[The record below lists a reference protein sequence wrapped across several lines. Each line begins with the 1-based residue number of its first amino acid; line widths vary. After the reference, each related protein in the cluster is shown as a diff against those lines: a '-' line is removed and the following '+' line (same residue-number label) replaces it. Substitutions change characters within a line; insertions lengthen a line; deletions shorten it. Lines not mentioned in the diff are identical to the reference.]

1 VALVVAG
8 VAAALTLDGRVAA
21 ASPSSIPDTTAGTNG
36 DVLAI
41 VQVGTRT
48 YLGGSFSWAGPFTGS
63 GVVVGDSDGRRIG
76 ASPRVN
82 GPVRSTVSDGAGGWY
97 IGGEFTFVNGQPR
110 ARIAHLLSS
119 GAVTAWNPG
128 ADGTV
133 LTLAVGESTVYA
145 GGSFATV
152 GGQARSNLAAV
163 DAATGAATAWNPGA
177 NGQVHTL
184 ALSADGGRLYAGGAF
199 ASIGGQQRGNLAAV
213 DAATGAVLG
222 WDPEVDGPVNAL
234 ALSADGARLYVGG
247 AFATIGGQARNN
259 AAAVD
264 TATGAVAAWDASANG
279 PVNALALSADGTR
292 LYAGGAFASIGG
304 QARNN
309 LAAVDAA
316 TAAALG
322 WNPGSS
328 GPVHT
333 LALAADGTR
342 LHVGGAFATI
352 GGQARG
358 NAAAVDTT
366 TGAATAWNPSA
377 EAAVHAIALAGSRL
391 LVGGA
396 FRMLNGRARNNL
408 AAIDATTGEV
418 DLAWNPDANN
428 QVRSLAPSSDGS
440 RIFVGGTFTR
450 LGGKARGR
458 IGAVDAVTGAVDNWN
473 PGTVGGVRTV
483 AVGGDRVYVGGNFTS
498 IGGVAR
504 TRLAAV
510 DATTGVVDPAFAP
523 TADGEVRVLTVTP
536 DGARLYAVGYF
547 KAIAGVAR
555 PGAASLDPTTGVA
568 TGFGPSA
575 GGAAIA
581 MALSPD
587 ATRFYFS
594 TTSNRTYAY
603 EPAVGNTP
611 VWTLRTGGDVQAVA
625 ASASEVYVGGHF
637 TNLPVEKLSRL
648 HMASV
653 SAATG
658 TATSWDPRPDGAFG
672 VWALTAL
679 PGALLAGGDFEKVGG
694 KTQPRFARFTGTP

>member
-1 VALVVAG
+1 MSEHVLADSRRAGRPCGRGGRSRILSVALVVAA
-8 VAAALTLDGRVAA
+8 VAAALALDGGVAA
-21 ASPSSIPDTTAGTNG
+21 ASPSPTPDTTAGTNG

-76 ASPRVN
+76 ATPRVN
-82 GPVRSTVSDGAGGWY
+82 GPVRSAVTDGAGGWY

-110 ARIAHLLSS
+110 ARIAHLLPS

-128 ADGTV
+128 ADGPV
-133 LTLAVGESTVYA
+133 LTLAVGGSKIYA

-163 DAATGAATAWNPGA
+163 DAATGAATAWDPAA
-177 NGQVHTL
+177 NGPVNAL
-184 ALSADGGRLYAGGAF
+184 ALSGDGGRLYAGGAF
-199 ASIGGQQRGNLAAV
+199 AAVGGQQRGNLAAV
-213 DAATGAVLG
+213 DTATGAVLG
-222 WDPEVDGPVNAL
+222 WDPG
-234 ALSADGARLYVGG
+234 
-247 AFATIGGQARNN
+247 
-259 AAAVD
+259 
-264 TATGAVAAWDASANG
+264 ANG

-292 LYAGGAFASIGG
+292 LYAGGAFAAIGG
-304 QARNN
+304 QARIN

-322 WNPGSS
+322 WNPGPS

-342 LHVGGAFATI
+342 LYAGGAFTSI

-366 TGAATAWNPSA
+366 TGAATAWDPSA
-377 EAAVHAIALAGSRL
+377 EAAVHAIAPAGSRL

-458 IGAVDAVTGAVDNWN
+458 IGAVDAVTGAVANWN
-473 PGTVGGVRTV
+473 PGTVGGVRAV
-483 AVGGDRVYVGGNFTS
+483 AVGGDRVYIGGNFTS
-498 IGGVAR
+498 VGGVAR

-510 DATTGVVDPAFAP
+510 DATTGAVDPAFAP
-523 TADGEVRVLTVTP
+523 TADAEVRALAVTP
-536 DGARLYAVGYF
+536 DGTRLYAVGYF

-555 PGAASLDPTTGVA
+555 PGAASLDPTTGAA
-568 TGFGPSA
+568 TSFSPST

-581 MALSPD
+581 LALSPD

-603 EPAVGNTP
+603 APAAGNTP

-648 HMASV
+648 HLASV
-653 SAATG
+653 NAATG

-679 PGALLAGGDFEKVGG
+679 PGALLAGGDFDKVGG

>member
-1 VALVVAG
+1 MSEHVLAGSRLAGRPRRRGGRSRILSLVLAVAA
-8 VAAALTLDGRVAA
+8 VAAALALDGRTAA
-21 ASPSSIPDTTAGTNG
+21 ASPSATPDATTGTNG

-76 ASPRVN
+76 ATPRVN
-82 GPVRSTVSDGAGGWY
+82 GPVRSAVTDGAGGWY

-128 ADGTV
+128 ADGPV
-133 LTLAVGESTVYA
+133 LTLAVGGNKVYA
-145 GGSFATV
+145 GGSFAAV

-163 DAATGAATAWNPGA
+163 DVANGAATAWNPG
-177 NGQVHTL
+177 
-184 ALSADGGRLYAGGAF
+184 
-199 ASIGGQQRGNLAAV
+199 
-213 DAATGAVLG
+213 
-222 WDPEVDGPVNAL
+222 
-234 ALSADGARLYVGG
+234 
-247 AFATIGGQARNN
+247 
-259 AAAVD
+259 
-264 TATGAVAAWDASANG
+264 ANG

-292 LYAGGAFASIGG
+292 LYAGGAFAAVGG
-304 QARNN
+304 QQHGN

-316 TAAALG
+316 TGVALGWDPGANGPVNALVLSADGTRVYAGGAFATIGGQARGNLAAVDAATGAALG
-322 WNPGSS
+322 WDPGSS

-333 LALAADGTR
+333 LALSADGTR
-342 LHVGGAFATI
+342 LYAGGAFTSV

-396 FRMLNGRARNNL
+396 FRMLNGRVRNNL

-458 IGAVDAVTGAVDNWN
+458 IGAVDTVTGAVGNWN
-473 PGTVGGVRTV
+473 PSTVGGVRAV

-523 TADGEVRVLTVTP
+523 TADGEVRALTVTP
-536 DGARLYAVGYF
+536 DGAHLYAVGYF

-555 PGAASLDPTTGVA
+555 PGAASLDPTTGAA
-568 TGFGPSA
+568 TSFSPSA

-581 MALSPD
+581 VALSPD

-603 EPAVGNTP
+603 EPAAGNTP

-648 HMASV
+648 HLASV
-653 SAATG
+653 NAATG
-658 TATSWDPRPDGAFG
+658 RATSWDPRPDGSFG
-672 VWALTAL
+672 IWALTAL

>member
-1 VALVVAG
+1 MSEHVLADSRRAGRPCGRGGRSRILSVALVVAA
-8 VAAALTLDGRVAA
+8 VAAALALDGGVAA
-21 ASPSSIPDTTAGTNG
+21 ASPSPTPDTTAGTNG

-76 ASPRVN
+76 ATPRVN
-82 GPVRSTVSDGAGGWY
+82 GPVRSAVTDGAGGWY

-110 ARIAHLLSS
+110 ARIAHLLPS

-128 ADGTV
+128 ADGPV
-133 LTLAVGESTVYA
+133 LTLAVGGSKIYA

-163 DAATGAATAWNPGA
+163 DAATGAATAWDPAA
-177 NGQVHTL
+177 NGPVNAL
-184 ALSADGGRLYAGGAF
+184 ALSGDGGRLYAGGAF
-199 ASIGGQQRGNLAAV
+199 AAVGGQQRGNLAAV
-213 DAATGAVLG
+213 DTATGAVLG
-222 WDPEVDGPVNAL
+222 WDPG
-234 ALSADGARLYVGG
+234 
-247 AFATIGGQARNN
+247 
-259 AAAVD
+259 
-264 TATGAVAAWDASANG
+264 ANG
-279 PVNALALSADGTR
+279 PVDALALSADGTR
-292 LYAGGAFASIGG
+292 LYAGGAFAAIGG

-322 WNPGSS
+322 WNPGPS

-342 LHVGGAFATI
+342 LYAGGAFTSI

-366 TGAATAWNPSA
+366 TGAATAWDPSA
-377 EAAVHAIALAGSRL
+377 EAAVHAIAPAGSRL

-418 DLAWNPDANN
+418 DPAWNPDANN

-458 IGAVDAVTGAVDNWN
+458 IGAVDAVTGAVANWN
-473 PGTVGGVRTV
+473 PGTVGGVRAV
-483 AVGGDRVYVGGNFTS
+483 AGGGDRVYIGGNFTS
-498 IGGVAR
+498 VGGVAR

-510 DATTGVVDPAFAP
+510 DATTGAVDPAFAP
-523 TADGEVRVLTVTP
+523 TADAEVRALAVTP
-536 DGARLYAVGYF
+536 DGTRLYAVGYF

-555 PGAASLDPTTGVA
+555 PGAASLDPTTGAA
-568 TGFGPSA
+568 TSFSPST

-581 MALSPD
+581 LALSPD

-603 EPAVGNTP
+603 APAAGNTP

-648 HMASV
+648 HLASV
-653 SAATG
+653 NAATG

-679 PGALLAGGDFEKVGG
+679 PGALLAGGDFDKVGG

>member
-1 VALVVAG
+1 MSEHVLADSRRAGRPCGRGGRSRILSVALVVAA
-8 VAAALTLDGRVAA
+8 VAAALALDGGVAA
-21 ASPSSIPDTTAGTNG
+21 ASPSPTPDTTAGTNG

-76 ASPRVN
+76 ATPRVN
-82 GPVRSTVSDGAGGWY
+82 GPVRSAVTDGAGGWY

-110 ARIAHLLSS
+110 ARIAHLLPS

-128 ADGTV
+128 ADGPV
-133 LTLAVGESTVYA
+133 LTLAVGGSKIYA

-163 DAATGAATAWNPGA
+163 DAATGAATAWDPAA
-177 NGQVHTL
+177 NGPVNAL
-184 ALSADGGRLYAGGAF
+184 ALSGDGGRLYAGGAF
-199 ASIGGQQRGNLAAV
+199 AAVGGQQRGNLAAV
-213 DAATGAVLG
+213 DTATGAVLG
-222 WDPEVDGPVNAL
+222 WDPG
-234 ALSADGARLYVGG
+234 
-247 AFATIGGQARNN
+247 
-259 AAAVD
+259 
-264 TATGAVAAWDASANG
+264 ANG

-292 LYAGGAFASIGG
+292 LYVGGAFAAIGG

-322 WNPGSS
+322 WNPGPS

-342 LHVGGAFATI
+342 LYAGGAFTSI

-366 TGAATAWNPSA
+366 TGAATAWDPSA
-377 EAAVHAIALAGSRL
+377 EAAVHAIAPAGSRL

-458 IGAVDAVTGAVDNWN
+458 IGAVDAVTGAVANWN
-473 PGTVGGVRTV
+473 PGTVGGVRAV
-483 AVGGDRVYVGGNFTS
+483 AVGGDRVYIGGNFTS
-498 IGGVAR
+498 VGGVAR

-510 DATTGVVDPAFAP
+510 DATTGAVDPAFAP
-523 TADGEVRVLTVTP
+523 TADAEVRALAVTP
-536 DGARLYAVGYF
+536 DGTRLYAVGYF

-555 PGAASLDPTTGVA
+555 PGAASLDPTTGAA
-568 TGFGPSA
+568 TSFSPST

-581 MALSPD
+581 LALSPD

-603 EPAVGNTP
+603 APAAGNTP

-648 HMASV
+648 HLASV
-653 SAATG
+653 NAATG

-679 PGALLAGGDFEKVGG
+679 PGALLAGGDFDKVGG

>member
-1 VALVVAG
+1 
-8 VAAALTLDGRVAA
+8 
-21 ASPSSIPDTTAGTNG
+21 
-36 DVLAI
+36 VLA
-41 VQVGTRT
+41 
-48 YLGGSFSWAGPFTGS
+48 LA
-63 GVVVGDSDGRRIG
+63 
-76 ASPRVN
+76 
-82 GPVRSTVSDGAGGWY
+82 
-97 IGGEFTFVNGQPR
+97 IGGNR
-110 ARIAHLLSS
+110 
-119 GAVTAWNPG
+119 
-128 ADGTV
+128 
-133 LTLAVGESTVYA
+133 VYA

-177 NGQVHTL
+177 NGPVNAL
-184 ALSADGGRLYAGGAF
+184 ALSGDGGRLYAGGAF
-199 ASIGGQQRGNLAAV
+199 ASIGGQARGNAAAV
-213 DAATGAVLG
+213 DTTTGDVLG
-222 WDPEVDGPVNAL
+222 WNPGASGPVHTLVL
-234 ALSADGARLYVGG
+234 AADGGGLYVGG
-247 AFATIGGQARNN
+247 AFATVGGQARGNL
-259 AAAVD
+259 AAVD
-264 TATGAVAAWDASANG
+264 TATGA
-279 PVNALALSADGTR
+279 
-292 LYAGGAFASIGG
+292 
-304 QARNN
+304 
-309 LAAVDAA
+309 
-316 TAAALG
+316 ALG
-322 WNPGSS
+322 WDPGVD

-333 LALAADGTR
+333 LVLAADGGG
-342 LHVGGAFATI
+342 LYVGGAFATV

-396 FRMLNGRARNNL
+396 FRMLNGRPRNNL

-428 QVRSLAPSSDGS
+428 QVRSLASSSDGS

-458 IGAVDAVTGAVDNWN
+458 IGAVDAVTGAVGTWN
-473 PGTVGGVRTV
+473 PGTVGGVRAV
-483 AVGGDRVYVGGNFTS
+483 AVGGGRVYVGGNFTS
-498 IGGVAR
+498 VGGVAR

-523 TADGEVRVLTVTP
+523 AADAEVRALTVTP
-536 DGARLYAVGYF
+536 DGALLYAVGYF

-555 PGAASLDPTTGVA
+555 PGAASLDPTTGAA
-568 TGFGPSA
+568 TGFSPTA

-581 MALSPD
+581 AALSPD

-603 EPAVGNTP
+603 EPAAGNTP

-637 TNLPVEKLSRL
+637 TNLPVDKLSRPHL
-648 HMASV
+648 ASV
-653 SAATG
+653 NAATG

-679 PGALLAGGDFEKVGG
+679 PGALLAGGDFEKVAG

>member
-1 VALVVAG
+1 M
-8 VAAALTLDGRVAA
+8 AASRRPVRAPFPTPRPGPTATC
-21 ASPSSIPDTTAGTNG
+21 SPSSRSAHGPT
-36 DVLAI
+36 
-41 VQVGTRT
+41 
-48 YLGGSFSWAGPFTGS
+48 WAGPFTGS

-82 GPVRSTVSDGAGGWY
+82 GPVRSAVSDGAGGWY

-234 ALSADGARLYVGG
+234 ALSADG
-247 AFATIGGQARNN
+247 
-259 AAAVD
+259 
-264 TATGAVAAWDASANG
+264 
-279 PVNALALSADGTR
+279 TR

-342 LHVGGAFATI
+342 LH
-352 GGQARG
+352 
-358 NAAAVDTT
+358 
-366 TGAATAWNPSA
+366 
-377 EAAVHAIALAGSRL
+377 
-391 LVGGA
+391 
-396 FRMLNGRARNNL
+396 
-408 AAIDATTGEV
+408 
-418 DLAWNPDANN
+418 
-428 QVRSLAPSSDGS
+428 
-440 RIFVGGTFTR
+440 VGGTFTR

-523 TADGEVRVLTVTP
+523 TADAEVRALTVTP

-555 PGAASLDPTTGVA
+555 PGAASLDPTTGAA

-587 ATRFYFS
+587 ATCFYFS